1 MTNDKAP
8 LVVHTAEPQAQRKA
22 ATRRAQGE
30 AIGKALRKQF
40 DDILTEPVPDD
51 LIALLDQ
58 LELREGQP

>member
-1 MTNDKAP
+1 MTND
-8 LVVHTAEPQAQRKA
+8 QAARGAHPSEALHNA

-51 LIALLDQ
+51 LMALLDT
-58 LELREGQP
+58 LEQREGEP

>member
-1 MTNDKAP
+1 MTIDKAQGAAQ
-8 LVVHTAEPQAQRKA
+8 TSEPQAARKA

-58 LELREGQP
+58 LEQREGET